1 MMNNFLTAL
10 IKNDKCCYILPE
22 SQVMYIQKMKR
33 DILRQFRF
41 NKKENDTLKMK
52 SAKCGITDSAL
63 VRLLVLGFHPKE
75 KPDKAFYDVMRNL
88 SSMTNSLNQVAAK
101 ANSLDFVDV
110 PLLMKAIGNI
120 EKMQDDLHK
129 YFIKP
134 DRDTHLWQ

>member
-1 MMNNFLTAL
+1 
-10 IKNDKCCYILPE
+10 
-22 SQVMYIQKMKR
+22 MYIQKKKR

-41 NKKENDTLKMK
+41 NKKENDMLKMK

-63 VRLLVLGFHPKE
+63 VRLLVLGFQPKE

-110 PLLMKAIGNI
+110 PLLMKTINNI
-120 EKMQDDLHK
+120 EKMRYELHQ
-129 YFIKP
+129 YYIKP
-134 DRDTHLWQ
+134 DRDNSLWQ

>member
-1 MMNNFLTAL
+1 
-10 IKNDKCCYILPE
+10 
-22 SQVMYIQKMKR
+22 MKR
-33 DILRQFRF
+33 NILRQFRF
-41 NKKENDTLKMK
+41 NKKEIDTLKIK

-63 VRLLVLGFHPKE
+63 VRLLILGFHPKE

-120 EKMQDDLHK
+120 EKMQDDLHE

-134 DRDTHLWQ
+134 NRDTHLWQ

>member
-1 MMNNFLTAL
+1 
-10 IKNDKCCYILPE
+10 
-22 SQVMYIQKMKR
+22 MKR
-33 DILRQFRF
+33 TIKEQFWC
-41 NKKENDTLKMK
+41 NEMEDNTLKDK
-52 SAKCGITDSAL
+52 ASRCGITKAAFLRL
-63 VRLLVLGFHPKE
+63 VIMGIVPKE

-110 PLLMKAIGNI
+110 PLLMKTINNI
-120 EKMQDDLHK
+120 QKMQDDLHE

>member
-1 MMNNFLTAL
+1 M
-10 IKNDKCCYILPE
+10 PE

-41 NKKENDTLKMK
+41 NKKENDMLKMK

-63 VRLLVLGFHPKE
+63 VRLLVLGFNPKE

-110 PLLMKAIGNI
+110 PLLMKVIGNI
-120 EKMQDDLHK
+120 EKMQDDLHE
-129 YFIKP
+129 YFIRP